1 LIFLKNRIVFGRLKK
16 LKFKLKNYAL
26 SDLLDEKS
34 AIISRCRLIE
44 KASLAISSIPKTNFI
59 FFEDKLVY
67 KQEFVKKENWSL
79 ISLERKKTAVTNLAI
94 DLDEMQ
100 NMGLVHGDMNYSNF
114 IFDGK
119 FLRLID
125 FEPSF
130 KQVKNQKRILASG
143 LSFRSKNDYQN
154 NSITSETDKLGF
166 YFFCECHLTQGN
178 ELGYSREKFNAR
190 LTDSLEMRAS
200 EEELI
205 NMKFTDILKLYSE

>member
-1 LIFLKNRIVFGRLKK
+1 
-16 LKFKLKNYAL
+16 
-26 SDLLDEKS
+26 
-34 AIISRCRLIE
+34 
-44 KASLAISSIPKTNFI
+44 
-59 FFEDKLVY
+59 
-67 KQEFVKKENWSL
+67 
-79 ISLERKKTAVTNLAI
+79 
-94 DLDEMQ
+94 MQ

-114 IFDGK
+114 IFDGNI
-119 FLRLID
+119 LRLID

-130 KQVKNQKRILASG
+130 KQVKNQRRILASG

>member
-1 LIFLKNRIVFGRLKK
+1 MIFLKNIIVFGRLKK
-16 LKFKLKNYAL
+16 LEFKLKNYAL

-59 FFEDKLVY
+59 FSKERLVY
-67 KQEFVKKENWSL
+67 MQEFVKKGNWTL

-94 DLDEMQ
+94 DLDEML
-100 NMGLVHGDMNYSNF
+100 NMGLVHGDLNHSNI
-114 IFDGK
+114 IFDGN

-130 KQVKNQKRILASG
+130 RQVKNQRRILASG

-154 NSITSETDKLGF
+154 NSITAETDKIGF
-166 YFFCECHLTQGN
+166 YFFCEYHLTQGK
-178 ELGYSREKFNAR
+178 ELGYSREKFTAR
-190 LTDSLEMRAS
+190 LKDSLEMRAS

-205 NMKFTDILKLYSE
+205 NMKFTDILNLF